1 MWFVSFLTIALLAPF
16 KAFLVSFFQLWGLNL
31 GPDTRQVS
39 TELPLVQPTQFLKS
53 LLLFSSLE

>member
-39 TELPLVQPTQFLKS
+39 TELPLVQPT
-53 LLLFSSLE
+53 